1 MKDRGTDATLA
12 LPEHP
17 FEVRCRV
24 VLSDSPVVPGAHN
37 DPAISRPEPDAAEQ
51 AGQAVA
57 PRTAATDP
65 STKNADRA
73 GRTASG
79 SVEQH
84 LMAYLS
90 GPTGS
95 HVVADDVPLTGDAPT
110 PELAAAVRARLGPG
124 NAGASATTSSRP
136 TAGPTSTRSGEAL

>member
-12 LPEHP
+12 MPPNP

-24 VLSDSPVVPGAHN
+24 VLSDSPVVPGADD
-37 DPAISRPEPDAAEQ
+37 DPAISRPEPNAAEQ
-51 AGQAVA
+51 ASQAVDPLA
-57 PRTAATDP
+57 AATD
-65 STKNADRA
+65 SSVKTAGRA
-73 GRTASG
+73 GRAASKA
-79 SVEQH
+79 VEQF
-84 LMAYLS
+84 LMEYLS